1 MTGCSATACLNP
13 HTRVCKLAAD
23 ERRAGTQAKATP
35 FLIRN
40 LNSAIGSMSITRK
53 IKRAL
58 RGEVGLLA
66 ALLEAGRRRGVPAP
80 RRRGRLAPG
89 GRPGGGAAPP
99 SRLSHA
105 LVPTSRAEHVQRL

>member
-58 RGEVGLLA
+58 RGEVGLRA
-66 ALLEAGRRRGVPAP
+66 ALLEAGRRGGVAL
-80 RRRGRLAPG
+80 RRRRERASLGARTDEGAALKARLAP
-89 GRPGGGAAPP
+89 AFA
-99 SRLSHA
+99 
-105 LVPTSRAEHVQRL
+105 